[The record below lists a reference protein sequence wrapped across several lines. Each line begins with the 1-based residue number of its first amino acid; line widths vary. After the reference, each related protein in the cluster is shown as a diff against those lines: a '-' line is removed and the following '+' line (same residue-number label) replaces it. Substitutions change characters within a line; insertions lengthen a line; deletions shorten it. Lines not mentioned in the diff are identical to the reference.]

1 MKYFKY
7 FIPPNLFICINKWSN
22 WRYDPFAGCEIKVL
36 KKICQINGE
45 KMWERTWNWWIH
57 LFNQHC
63 WGISVSQLSQ
73 WHCGYRDEKN
83 RSQFSLPYSLCIFR
97 GKDTNLLQARNIY
110 PTTPSIMYSG
120 LNLLVSLCMHE
131 VVG

>member
-45 KMWERTWNWWIH
+45 KNVGEDLELMN
-57 LFNQHC
+57 
-63 WGISVSQLSQ
+63 S
-73 WHCGYRDEKN
+73 
-83 RSQFSLPYSLCIFR
+83 
-97 GKDTNLLQARNIY
+97 
-110 PTTPSIMYSG
+110 SI
-120 LNLLVSLCMHE
+120 
-131 VVG
+131 